1 MDLTVCSKRTTAV
14 LSAVGQSLTVNVSD
28 ASSAI
33 VEMTTSALSG
43 HNVTFEVSNDAKED
57 ASGSWDGVSGSW
69 RVILGQRT
77 NAPSTLE
84 SVTGALSAT
93 PIYSWM
99 LSVGGFKYLRIRV
112 TAHTSGSANW
122 LVTATDSAMT
132 FNSAVPPSAVTLNT
146 GTSVIGDVGGVTR
159 STAGG
164 FVTVLRLASSAASTN
179 ATVAKSSAGRLYKV
193 QAFNNAAN
201 PLFLKIYNKATTPTV
216 GTDTPIATL
225 ALPSK
230 VTYDLDFDLIG
241 LYCSLGISC
250 AITANAADNDTTAI
264 ADGNVV
270 GLNIWYA

>member
-14 LSAVGQSLTVNVSD
+14 LSAVGQSLIINVSD
-28 ASSAI
+28 TSSAI

-69 RVILGQRT
+69 RMILGQRT

-84 SVTGALSAT
+84 SVTGVLAAT

-112 TAHTSGSANW
+112 TAHTSGSATW
-122 LVTATDSAMT
+122 LVTATDAAMA
-132 FNSAVPPSAVTLNT
+132 FNATVPPSAVTLI
-146 GTSVIGDVGGVTR
+146 GSASAIGDVGGVTR
-159 STAGG
+159 STTGG
-164 FVTVLRLASSAASTN
+164 LAAVSRLASSAAGTN

-230 VTYDLDFDLIG
+230 VTYNLDFDLIG

-264 ADGNVV
+264 AAGDVV

>member
-28 ASSAI
+28 SSSAI

-69 RVILGQRT
+69 RMILGQRT
-77 NAPSTLE
+77 SVPSTFE
-84 SVTGALSAT
+84 SVTGALSVT

-99 LSVGGFKYLRIRV
+99 FSVGGFKYLRIRV

-122 LVTATDSAMT
+122 LVTATDAAMT

-164 FVTVLRLASSAASTN
+164 FVTALRLASSAASTN
-179 ATVAKSSAGRLYKV
+179 ATVAKSSAFLSRLCGGEELHYTPLGYPRFLSRLCGGEV
-193 QAFNNAAN
+193 PNN
-201 PLFLKIYNKATTPTV
+201 LTCQISSFLSRLC
-216 GTDTPIATL
+216 G
-225 ALPSK
+225 
-230 VTYDLDFDLIG
+230 G
-241 LYCSLGISC
+241 E
-250 AITANAADNDTTAI
+250 
-264 ADGNVV
+264 GNLQSF
-270 GLNIWYA
+270 GC

>member
-1 MDLTVCSKRTTAV
+1 MDLTVCSKYTTAT
-14 LSAVGQSLTVNVSD
+14 LSAVGKSLTINVSD

-33 VEMTTSALSG
+33 IEMTTSALSG
-43 HNVTFEVSNDAKED
+43 HNVIFEVSNDAKED
-57 ASGSWDGVSGSW
+57 ASGSWDGVSGNW
-69 RVILGQRT
+69 RAILGQRT

-84 SVTGALSAT
+84 SVTGVLSAT

-122 LVTATDSAMT
+122 AVTATDAAMA
-132 FNSAVPPSAVTLNT
+132 FNAAVPPSVVTLNAS
-146 GTSVIGDVGGVTR
+146 TSAIGDVGGFAR
-159 STAGG
+159 ATAGG
-164 FVTVLRLASSAASTN
+164 LATASRLASSAASTN
-179 ATVAKSSAGRLYKV
+179 ATVAKSSAGRLYRV
-193 QAFNNAAN
+193 QAFNNATN
-201 PLFLKIYNKATTPTV
+201 LLFLKIYNKATTPTV

-230 VTYDLDFDLIG
+230 VKYDLDFDLIG
-241 LYCSLGISC
+241 LYCSLGISF

-264 ADGNVV
+264 AAGDVV